1 MNAHHEAAYGLW
13 SLVFLN
19 SAVFIIFAHSFF
31 KPQTSRDWR
40 TFGAFS
46 AFIVALFVEM
56 YGFPLTIYL
65 FAGWLQTRNPGLDL
79 MSHDAGHLWA
89 TMLGE
94 KGDPHF
100 GVLHIASNIL
110 IVAGF
115 WLLSASWHVLYH
127 AQRVQVLATGG
138 PYTRIRH
145 PQYLAFVL
153 ILFGFLLQWPT
164 ILTLLMFPVLLVMY
178 GRLAVTEE
186 RDMDTA
192 FGEAWRAYAART
204 PRFLPDL
211 SPRTT

>member
-1 MNAHHEAAYGLW
+1 MTVFDLPSGLPKGVSESLGRPWPMGRASALIPVPACDCRGSTPAAAIAIGL
-13 SLVFLN
+13 
-19 SAVFIIFAHSFF
+19 AVQ
-31 KPQTSRDWR
+31 P
-40 TFGAFS
+40 
-46 AFIVALFVEM
+46 
-56 YGFPLTIYL
+56 
-65 FAGWLQTRNPGLDL
+65 
-79 MSHDAGHLWA
+79 
-89 TMLGE
+89 
-94 KGDPHF
+94 
-100 GVLHIASNIL
+100 L

-138 PYTRIRH
+138 PYARIRH